1 MEWKFVI
8 FAIILGAV
16 GFILYFIF
24 RRKKEFPFLA
34 ENVPTPRDVYL
45 KIHQKKRKN
54 GKDTDIQR
62 EKTS

>member
-1 MEWKFVI
+1 MDWKLVAFI
-8 FAIILGAV
+8 IILGVV
-16 GFILYFIF
+16 GFLLYFILR
-24 RRKKEFPFLA
+24 RRKKFPYLT
-34 ENVPTPRDVYL
+34 ESVPTPRDVYL